1 MAKSSA
7 EAIAKYNRNT
17 AGAGPRWQAGVQNA
31 GSRYSAGL
39 GEFLGV
45 PVPGQW
51 VSSWQAG
58 VQSPQAVSRYQS
70 GVQNAGQKWFDGM
83 RRAATGGG
91 AATQASFV

>member
-1 MAKSSA
+1 MAKSPQ

-17 AGAGPRWQAGVQNA
+17 AGGAGRWQAGVQGA
-31 GSRYSAGL
+31 GSRYSSGL

-58 VQSPQAVSRYQS
+58 VSSPQAAARYAS
-70 GVQNAGQKWFDGM
+70 GTQNAGQKWFDGM
-83 RRAATGGG
+83 RRAASGG
-91 AATQASFV
+91 AIASPIV